1 MLDISLLGP
10 TEVRVSGVSVSL
22 SPLERNLLA
31 VLALSKGMV
40 ISTERI
46 IDSLWG
52 GRLSAAPRS
61 RVQGLVSSLRRKV
74 GDSLVTRSPG
84 YLIEADGTVI
94 DLDECENL
102 AREARRGPPPREWG
116 SAGPLAG

>member
-40 ISTERI
+40 ISTDRI
-46 IDSLWG
+46 IDCLWG
-52 GRLSAAPRS
+52 DRLPASPRS

-74 GDSLVTRSPG
+74 GDTLVTRHPG
-84 YLIEADGTVI
+84 YLIDPDGTTI
-94 DLDECENL
+94 DLDECESF
-102 AREARRGPPPREWG
+102 AREARQAMSP
-116 SAGPLAG
+116 